1 MTGLIGN
8 GLIGRRLRAFL
19 PIDHIF
25 TQANVSSLTNYQ
37 FDTVYCA
44 APSGNRIWTDQNPA
58 EDTESC
64 KQLIQHLELIKDT
77 KLILI
82 STGDTQIRPDTVY
95 GSNRLKIENYIK
107 NNFKEY
113 HIVRLPSLIGSDITK
128 NMLYDIKHQTHW
140 IEKINADAW
149 LQWYPLD
156 RLQVD
161 LSALTELEYNLCS
174 EPIQGWEIINKFA
187 PNLKL
192 SPQDTNLRYDLKPYS
207 VTKQE
212 VFAAIEEYLK

>member
-1 MTGLIGN
+1 
-8 GLIGRRLRAFL
+8 
-19 PIDHIF
+19 
-25 TQANVSSLTNYQ
+25 LTNYQ
-37 FDTVYCA
+37 FGTVYCA
-44 APSGNRIWTDQNPA
+44 APSGNRIWADQNPA

-64 KQLIQHLELIKDT
+64 RQLIQHLELIKDT

-82 STGDTQIRPDTVY
+82 STGDTQVRPDTVY
-95 GSNRLKIENYIK
+95 GRNRLKIENYIK

-128 NMLYDIKHQTHW
+128 NMLYDIKHQTPW

-161 LSALTELEYNLCS
+161 FSALTELEYNLCS

>member
-1 MTGLIGN
+1 MMGLIGN

-19 PIDHIF
+19 SIDHIF
-25 TQANVSSLTNYQ
+25 TQTNVSSLTNYQ
-37 FDTVYCA
+37 FGTVYCA
-44 APSGNRIWTDQNPA
+44 APSGNRIWADQNPA

-64 KQLIQHLELIKDT
+64 RQLIQHLELIKDT

-82 STGDTQIRPDTVY
+82 STGDTQVRPDTVY
-95 GSNRLKIENYIK
+95 GRNRLKIENYIK

-128 NMLYDIKHQTHW
+128 NMLYDIKHQTPW

-161 LSALTELEYNLCS
+161 FSALTELEYNLCS